1 VILMA
6 LQESTGVKTRS
17 PFRTGRRL
25 QASSGSVIL
34 LAKHQTLAASGYKF
48 PLEFSKYY
56 GY

>member
-1 VILMA
+1 MILMA